1 MSAEAV
7 CPPHEPAAERGA
19 IIRLV
24 GNESPCCGWSE
35 GGCEAGK
42 IEKGNHDVKYK
53 GEGVKVLAGSRSA
66 SSHYETSKLEIRS
79 Y

>member
-1 MSAEAV
+1 M
-7 CPPHEPAAERGA
+7 G
-19 IIRLV
+19 
-24 GNESPCCGWSE
+24 GSE

-42 IEKGNHDVKYK
+42 IEEGNHDVKYK
-53 GEGVKVLAGSRSA
+53 GEGVKARAGSRLA